1 MLGGFP
7 PLSRGARGLCGLVTV
22 VGAMLAARDA
32 MAQDA
37 LRAAEPG
44 QIEKRIESNIPLP
57 QRREAE
63 VAPVAPRAPEIVEE
77 PGVGVVLTAV
87 DIEGATVYDASELAK
102 LYEGLLARRITRADI
117 ERLLDAI
124 TRKYREDGYPLVR
137 AIALPQRLDLGV
149 LRVRVVEGYVDR
161 VTFSGETPASR
172 ERMEAF
178 LRPMFAER
186 PLRQSTLERETLLLG
201 ELPGFDVRAALRPI
215 DEANGVYEL
224 RVDIKQRELA
234 ASVGLDNRGT
244 QSVGPYQAFA
254 AVDLNSVLGYL
265 ESTRF
270 TLFTVPNQPK
280 ELVYGELR
288 HELPIGS
295 DGLRLAGSLSK
306 SLGNP
311 GDDLRHQDVASRSVR
326 GGLDARYPVIRS
338 RTENLYVTGQAYWS
352 DAQQEVLG
360 ATAFSDHIRAIGAG
374 GRYTLNDAWDGQNQ
388 IAIGVVQGLPI
399 FRASD
404 RGDDQLSRPRGHGD
418 FTKGTIDLTRQQIID
433 GPWSAMASMIGQKAA
448 STLLSSEEFAVGGAR
463 FGRGYDPSEITGS
476 NGAAGSLE
484 LRYDGRIPG
493 LGPDLTYQLYAFGD
507 FGVVWTGDAAGGVE
521 KDSLASTGLG
531 VRLGIGGRY
540 STEIEVAKP
549 LTRGVASEGNKTD
562 MVRVYFRLS
571 ANF

>member
-1 MLGGFP
+1 MQP
-7 PLSRGARGLCGLVTV
+7 NTPHH
-22 VGAMLAARDA
+22 
-32 MAQDA
+32 Q
-37 LRAAEPG
+37 PG
-44 QIEKRIESNIPLP
+44 
-57 QRREAE
+57 
-63 VAPVAPRAPEIVEE
+63 
-77 PGVGVVLTAV
+77 
-87 DIEGATVYDASELAK
+87 
-102 LYEGLLARRITRADI
+102 
-117 ERLLDAI
+117 
-124 TRKYREDGYPLVR
+124 
-137 AIALPQRLDLGV
+137 
-149 LRVRVVEGYVDR
+149 
-161 VTFSGETPASR
+161 
-172 ERMEAF
+172 
-178 LRPMFAER
+178 
-186 PLRQSTLERETLLLG
+186 
-201 ELPGFDVRAALRPI
+201 
-215 DEANGVYEL
+215 
-224 RVDIKQRELA
+224 
-234 ASVGLDNRGT
+234 
-244 QSVGPYQAFA
+244 
-254 AVDLNSVLGYL
+254 
-265 ESTRF
+265 
-270 TLFTVPNQPK
+270 LFTVPNQPK

-338 RTENLYVTGQAYWS
+338 RTENLYVTGLAYWS

-540 STEIEVAKP
+540 SAEIEAAKP